1 MRLKFAFEPIIG
13 GVWGDE
19 PKGDS
24 NDMVCVRVADFND
37 LAGTVST
44 DKLTQRNISPSEQ
57 RGRVLH
63 CGDLLLEKSGG
74 GEQTA
79 VGRSVRFNHD
89 FKAVSSNFIALLRP
103 RKGFDANYL
112 SYLMRA
118 KYQEGGS
125 IPHIKQTTG
134 IQNLD
139 CSSYLGQD
147 FNFPAPEKQRQ
158 IAAYLDAVAGKIDRL
173 VALRRRQM
181 ELLREQRAALIQQA
195 VTRGLDSNVPL
206 KESGLPW
213 LGKIPGHWEVVRTKY
228 VARLESGHTPS
239 RQHPEWWV
247 YCTIPWVS
255 LADIGQ
261 FREGQIEHI
270 TGTSENISELGLSN
284 SSARLL
290 PAGTV
295 LVSRTA
301 SVGFSV
307 VAGVPLATTQDF
319 VNWVCGRRL
328 LPEYLLYVFRIMRQ
342 EFNRLT
348 SGSTHQTIYMPDVS
362 NFVTPLPPIDEQRA
376 IYSHIKAMLPKVD
389 ASISAYSR
397 QIELLEEYRAALI
410 HEAVTGQKAVLE
422 EGVSAETGREANVHF
437 RRSVLGAEI
446 IHRLHDDAKFGRV
459 KLEKLLYLSEAFAG
473 MDLQGHYLR
482 AAAGPFDNFA
492 LRSVESQIQRQGWY
506 RSVKEDKRTRY
517 VPLAKAGGH
526 QTYFAEYWQE
536 QKPKFEQLMEL
547 LRPATTQQCEIV
559 ATLFAAWNDRLA
571 AGQKSDDDDLVD
583 EVLKNWHP
591 DKQKIERERW
601 LNALEWM
608 REHGLVPE
616 GTCVITHGKSK
627 GTGQRLV
634 PEASADRAGND
645 P

>member
-1 MRLKFAFEPIIG
+1 MGVVLKETYGTRTVTAQKDFHLLKLVEPGDFVISLRSFEG
-13 GVWGDE
+13 GIEASHCRGI
-19 PKGDS
+19 
-24 NDMVCVRVADFND
+24 
-37 LAGTVST
+37 
-44 DKLTQRNISPSEQ
+44 ISPAYTVLVPSKQTKASYFARLFKSHGFIGSLSLFVTGIREGQNIDFAQLQRAYLPLPSPEEQ
-57 RGRVLH
+57 RR
-63 CGDLLLEKSGG
+63 
-74 GEQTA
+74 
-79 VGRSVRFNHD
+79 
-89 FKAVSSNFIALLRP
+89 IA
-103 RKGFDANYL
+103 D
-112 SYLMRA
+112 
-118 KYQEGGS
+118 
-125 IPHIKQTTG
+125 
-134 IQNLD
+134 
-139 CSSYLGQD
+139 
-147 FNFPAPEKQRQ
+147 
-158 IAAYLDAVAGKIDRL
+158 YLDAATGKIDRL

-181 ELLREQRAALIQQA
+181 ELLHEQRAALIQQA
-195 VTRGLDSNVPL
+195 VTRGLDPNVPR
-206 KESGLPW
+206 KKS
-213 LGKIPGHWEVVRTKY
+213 I
-228 VARLESGHTPS
+228 
-239 RQHPEWWV
+239 
-247 YCTIPWVS
+247 IPWVNQIPKHWKELRIAVAVTKNTNGFVGPTRDILVQDGVRYLQS
-255 LADIGQ
+255 LHLKSGEIRFDKPYYVTEEWSRAHSKSILQEGDVLVVQTGDIGQ
-261 FREGQIEHI
+261 VAAVPEEFEGCNCHALIILRMRRAYGCGQYLALLFNAHLGKNALIRET
-270 TGTSENISELGLSN
+270 TGALLPHLECGKIRDIRLPFPPPEEQDSILAFVQKENHRFD
-284 SSARLL
+284 RLL
-290 PAGTV
+290 
-295 LVSRTA
+295 
-301 SVGFSV
+301 
-307 VAGVPLATTQDF
+307 
-319 VNWVCGRRL
+319 
-328 LPEYLLYVFRIMRQ
+328 
-342 EFNRLT
+342 
-348 SGSTHQTIYMPDVS
+348 
-362 NFVTPLPPIDEQRA
+362 
-376 IYSHIKAMLPKVD
+376 
-389 ASISAYSR
+389 SAYSR
-397 QIELLEEYRAALI
+397 QIELLGEYRAALI

-601 LNALEWM
+601 LIALGWM

-616 GTCVITHGKSK
+616 GTRVITHGKSK

>member
-1 MRLKFAFEPIIG
+1 MTS
-13 GVWGDE
+13 
-19 PKGDS
+19 DS
-24 NDMVCVRVADFND
+24 PTSNRWSRVRIKYHVRVVSGYPFDSTSFNFIKGTRLVRIRD
-37 LAGTVST
+37 LLEPNGEIL
-44 DKLTQRNISPSEQ
+44 LTTENVPEAEIRD
-57 RGRVLH
+57 
-63 CGDLLLEKSGG
+63 GDLLIGMDGDFNLAEWRGG
-74 GEQTA
+74 P
-79 VGRSVRFNHD
+79 
-89 FKAVSSNFIALLRP
+89 ALLNQRVCKLNP
-103 RKGFDANYL
+103 RATSEPKFLQYVLPYHLKAINDVTYSTTVKHLSTFDIGNIAIDL
-112 SYLMRA
+112 PRV
-118 KYQEGGS
+118 
-125 IPHIKQTTG
+125 TV
-134 IQNLD
+134 
-139 CSSYLGQD
+139 
-147 FNFPAPEKQRQ
+147 QRR
-158 IAAYLDAVAGKIDRL
+158 IADYLDAATGKIDRL

-181 ELLREQRAALIQQA
+181 ELLKEQRAALIQQA

-446 IHRLHDDAKFGRV
+446 IHRLHDDSKFGRV

-492 LRSVESQIQRQGWY
+492 LRSVELQLQRQGWF
-506 RSVKEDKRTRY
+506 KGIKGEKGTRY

-547 LRPATTQQCEIV
+547 LRPATTRQCEIV

-571 AGQKSDDDDLVD
+571 VGQKIDDDDLVD

-601 LNALEWM
+601 ISALGWM
-608 REHGLVPE
+608 REHRLVPE
-616 GTCVITHGKSK
+616 GTRVTTHSK
-627 GTGQRLV
+627 TKCKAATGQKAV
-634 PEASADRAGND
+634 
-645 P
+645 

>member
-1 MRLKFAFEPIIG
+1 MH
-13 GVWGDE
+13 
-19 PKGDS
+19 
-24 NDMVCVRVADFND
+24 N
-37 LAGTVST
+37 ST
-44 DKLTQRNISPSEQ
+44 RFLLYVMKAVKNSGWIDILCNKATIAHFTAEKVKALELPLPAATEQ
-57 RGRVLH
+57 RR
-63 CGDLLLEKSGG
+63 
-74 GEQTA
+74 
-79 VGRSVRFNHD
+79 
-89 FKAVSSNFIALLRP
+89 
-103 RKGFDANYL
+103 
-112 SYLMRA
+112 
-118 KYQEGGS
+118 
-125 IPHIKQTTG
+125 
-134 IQNLD
+134 
-139 CSSYLGQD
+139 
-147 FNFPAPEKQRQ
+147 
-158 IAAYLDAVAGKIDRL
+158 IAAYLDAATGKIDRL

-181 ELLREQRAALIQQA
+181 ELLQEQRAALIQQA
-195 VTRGLDSNVPL
+195 VTRGLDPNVPR
-206 KESGLPW
+206 KKS
-213 LGKIPGHWEVVRTKY
+213 I
-228 VARLESGHTPS
+228 
-239 RQHPEWWV
+239 
-247 YCTIPWVS
+247 IPWVNQIPKHWKELRIAVAVTKNTNGFVGPTRDILVQDGVRYLQS
-255 LADIGQ
+255 LHLKSGEIRFDKPYYVTEEWSRAHSKSILQEGDVLVVQTGDIGQ
-261 FREGQIEHI
+261 VAAVPEEFEGCNCHALIILRMRRAYGCGQYLALLFNAHLGKNALIRET
-270 TGTSENISELGLSN
+270 TGALLPHLECGKIRDIRLPFPPPEEQDSILAFVQKENHRFD
-284 SSARLL
+284 RLL
-290 PAGTV
+290 
-295 LVSRTA
+295 
-301 SVGFSV
+301 
-307 VAGVPLATTQDF
+307 
-319 VNWVCGRRL
+319 
-328 LPEYLLYVFRIMRQ
+328 
-342 EFNRLT
+342 
-348 SGSTHQTIYMPDVS
+348 
-362 NFVTPLPPIDEQRA
+362 
-376 IYSHIKAMLPKVD
+376 
-389 ASISAYSR
+389 SAYSR
-397 QIELLEEYRAALI
+397 QIELLGEYRAALI